1 MDKINKIKIKDVTY
15 EIGGGGSATVDSGLS
30 TTSEN
35 AVQNKVITG
44 ELEKKLDK
52 SNFQTT
58 LNSVVATY
66 KNFGGADT
74 GGTVPM
80 LHIKDNLATSAF
92 TVNVKDKEQLCKL
105 VGVTGSTQGIYPQTG
120 LYVVFKA
127 SDLDKLKTNF
137 TNGNTFDVAI
147 CMNPSSAQSHLAT
160 NILEDLVSGESMLG
174 KTYIKS
180 VTDYDNIG
188 SVKIITTS
196 NKIYDTTFESLYATY
211 SGDTSTMFC
220 AYWGNIRD
228 AFKTSSSPSFAING
242 GSDTSNIYI
251 YSSSIVSYRDMSD
264 PYGRDKEGYY
274 VKFID
279 KKDLGYQGESVDI
292 NSSLDYM
299 YGAADLTSMKTDIS
313 NNKTKIGKL
322 SNLASEVVYAE
333 PDTADSAHTFTRTIN
348 GYNIYTTDKDNR
360 DMKVVKSI
368 NGKNGNKYGEVF
380 IYAIV
385 NGVDAISTDTSV
397 KLDVRGDWNMNFKGD
412 RHYIYNRPFYQ
423 EDPTYGD
430 PIYLFKGTDY
440 SQCYCTNT
448 TLQKDIA
455 EGVLEAPFQDYTCY
469 KEGNNYIVKK
479 TEHISNPPSSAY
491 GYWSGTTLTSG
502 SSWTSNVANAMGP
515 EDMENHANNNFY
527 VRPEIEGVIHKLD
540 NKFIQAKTINGES
553 VLGEGEIDM
562 SLYQT
567 KAESVKIAR
576 LTQAEY
582 DALSTKD
589 NNTLYIITDAQ

>member
-1 MDKINKIKIKDVTY
+1 MDKINKIKIQDVTY

-52 SNFQTT
+52 SNFQATI
-58 LNSVVATY
+58 NSVVVTY
-66 KNFGGADT
+66 NNFGGADT
-74 GGTVPM
+74 DGTVPM
-80 LHIKDNLATSAF
+80 LHIKDNLTTSSV
-92 TVNVKDKEQLCKL
+92 TEDVKDIDTLCKI
-105 VGVTGSTQGIYPQTG
+105 VGYTGSTQQIHGAQTA
-120 LYVVFKA
+120 LWAVFKA
-127 SDLDKLKTNF
+127 KDLEKLKTNF
-137 TNGNTFDVAI
+137 TNGKTFMATI
-147 CMNPSSAQSHLAT
+147 CMNPSSAQSQLAT

-180 VTDYDNIG
+180 VTDYDYVG
-188 SVKIITTS
+188 SDLSIIRS
-196 NKIYDTTFESLYATY
+196 DENVFDATFESLYATY

-220 AYWGNIRD
+220 AYWDDIRD
-228 AFKTSSSPSFAING
+228 AFKTSNSPSFAING

-251 YSSSIVSYRDMSD
+251 YSVSLVRYRDESD
-264 PYGRDKEGYY
+264 HYGRDKEGYY

-279 KKDLGYQGESVDI
+279 KKDLGYQGDSVDI

-299 YGAADLTSMKTDIS
+299 YNAGDFASLNDKISSNKYDIGYLE
-313 NNKTKIGKL
+313 KK
-322 SNLASEVVYAE
+322 VVYAE
-333 PDTADSAHTFTRTIN
+333 PPYGGSSGYNFTKTIN
-348 GYNIYTTDKDNR
+348 GENIYTTDKDRR
-360 DMKVVKSI
+360 DIDVANSV
-368 NGKNGNKYGEVF
+368 NGKTGRVWL
-380 IYAIV
+380 YAYI
-385 NGVDAISTDTSV
+385 NGVDAIRTDTNY
-397 KLDVRGDWNMNFKGD
+397 KLDVRGDWNENYTGD
-412 RHYIYNRPFYQ
+412 TNYIYNRPFYQ

-440 SQCYCTNT
+440 RECRCFDT

-479 TEHISNPPSSAY
+479 TVDISNPPTSAY

-502 SSWTSNVANAMGP
+502 SSWTSIVANSDGGSW
-515 EDMENHANNNFY
+515 DMDRYAKNNFY
-527 VRPEIEGVIHKLD
+527 VEPEIEGVIHKLD
-540 NKFIQAKTINGES
+540 PKFIQAKTINGES

-562 SLYQT
+562 SSYQT
-567 KAESVKIAR
+567 KTEAVKIAR

>member
-1 MDKINKIKIKDVTY
+1 MDKINKITVNNVTY

-52 SNFQTT
+52 SNFQATI
-58 LNSVVATY
+58 NSVVVTY
-66 KNFGGADT
+66 NNFGGADT

-80 LHIKDNLATSAF
+80 LHIKDNLTTSAV
-92 TVNVKDKEQLCKL
+92 TEDVKDIDTICKL
-105 VGVTGSTQGIYPQTG
+105 VGYTGSTQDIYPQTG
-120 LYVVFKA
+120 LYAVFKA
-127 SDLDKLKTNF
+127 SDLEKLKTNF
-137 TNGNTFDVAI
+137 TNGKTFMATI
-147 CMNPSSAQSHLAT
+147 CMNPSSAHSQLAT
-160 NILEDLVSGESMLG
+160 NILEDLGSGESMLG

-180 VTDYDNIG
+180 VTDNHYVG
-188 SVKIITTS
+188 SDLSIIRS
-196 NKIYDTTFESLYATY
+196 YESVFDATFESLYATY

-220 AYWGNIRD
+220 VYWDDIRD

-251 YSSSIVSYRDMSD
+251 YSTSMVSYRDMSGHYD
-264 PYGRDKEGYY
+264 REKEGYY

-279 KKDLGYQGESVDI
+279 KKDLGYQGEYVDI
-292 NSSLDYM
+292 NSSLDYL
-299 YGAADLTSMKTDIS
+299 YNAGDFANLNDKIS
-313 NNKTKIGKL
+313 SNKSQIGYL
-322 SNLASEVVYAE
+322 ERDVVYAE
-333 PDTADSAHTFTRTIN
+333 PRYSSSAYTFTKTIN
-348 GYNIYTTDKDNR
+348 GENIYTTDKDRRNIN
-360 DMKVVKSI
+360 VVNSV
-368 NGKNGNKYGEVF
+368 NGKTGDVNLT
-380 IYAIV
+380 ATV
-385 NGVDAISTDTSV
+385 NGDNIIGRSI
-397 KLDVRGDWNMNFKGD
+397 DVRGNWNENYTKSD
-412 RHYIYNRPFYQ
+412 HYINNRPFYQ

-440 SQCYCTNT
+440 SECYCTNT

-469 KEGNNYIVKK
+469 KEGSNYIVKK

-502 SSWTSNVANAMGP
+502 SSWTSIVANSNEP
-515 EDMENHANNNFY
+515 WDMEEHAQNNLY
-527 VRPEIEGVIHKLD
+527 VEPEIEGVIHKLD
-540 NKFIQAKTINGES
+540 PKFIQAKTINGES

-562 SLYQT
+562 SSYQT
-567 KAESVKIAR
+567 KTEAVKIAR

-589 NNTLYIITDAQ
+589 ENTLYIIITES

>member
-15 EIGGGGSATVDSGLS
+15 EIGGGGGSATVDSGLS

-35 AVQNKVITG
+35 AVQNKVITS

-58 LNSVVATY
+58 LNSVVAKY
-66 KNFGGADT
+66 NNFGGADT
-74 GGTVPM
+74 YGTVPM
-80 LHIKDNLATSAF
+80 LHIKDYLATSSV
-92 TVNVKDKEQLCKL
+92 TEDVKDIDTLCKL
-105 VGVTGSTQGIYPQTG
+105 VGYTGSTQNINPQTA
-120 LYVVFKA
+120 LCVVFKA
-127 SDLDKLKTNF
+127 SDLEKLKTNF
-137 TNGNTFDVAI
+137 TNGKRFDVTI
-147 CMNPSSAQSHLAT
+147 CSNPSSTQSKLET
-160 NILEDLVSGESMLG
+160 NILGDLVSGESMLG

-180 VTDYDNIG
+180 VTDYDYIKYIGIMNTGNNIF
-188 SVKIITTS
+188 
-196 NKIYDTTFESLYATY
+196 DATFESLYATY

-228 AFKTSSSPSFAING
+228 AFKTSNSPSFAING

-251 YSSSIVSYRDMSD
+251 YSSSKVSYRDESD
-264 PYGRDKEGYY
+264 HYGRDKEGYY

-292 NSSLDYM
+292 NSSLDYL
-299 YGAADLTSMKTDIS
+299 YNAGDFANLNDKVS
-313 NNKTKIGKL
+313 NNKSSIGYLRSK
-322 SNLASEVVYAE
+322 VVYAE
-333 PDTADSAHTFTRTIN
+333 QPVAGSSAYTFTKTIN
-348 GYNIYTTDKDNR
+348 GEKLYTTDKDRRNINLVTSVNGKTR
-360 DMKVVKSI
+360 DVNLTATVNGFQVIGNNIHI
-368 NGKNGNKYGEVF
+368 NGN
-380 IYAIV
+380 
-385 NGVDAISTDTSV
+385 
-397 KLDVRGDWNMNFKGD
+397 WNENNPSMYD
-412 RHYIYNRPFYQ
+412 YIYNRPFYQ

-440 SQCYCTNT
+440 RECSCFDT

-469 KEGNNYIVKK
+469 KEGSNYIVKR
-479 TEHISNPPSSAY
+479 TEDISNPPSSAY

-502 SSWTSNVANAMGP
+502 SSWTSIVANSDGSSYYMNRYAK
-515 EDMENHANNNFY
+515 NNFY
-527 VRPEIEGVIHKLD
+527 VRPKTEGVIHKLD

-562 SLYQT
+562 SSYQT
-567 KAESVKIAR
+567 KTEAVKIAR

>member
-35 AVQNKVITG
+35 AVQNKVITS
-44 ELEKKLDK
+44 ELGKKLDK

-58 LNSVVATY
+58 LHGVFAKYN
-66 KNFGGADT
+66 NFGGRCAYSDIDKAS
-74 GGTVPM
+74 
-80 LHIKDNLATSAF
+80 LHIKSQYTGTTFTSEI
-92 TVNVKDKEQLCKL
+92 TDKEQLCKL
-105 VGVTGSTQGIYPQTG
+105 VGYTGDTAYASVYTG
-120 LYVVFKA
+120 LYAIFRAK
-127 SDLDKLKTNF
+127 DLYEMKSIFDKNKSFRAYVCNVPSQTEKPLYDIYQDIVNITLMAGKSYVMPMDMHYEYQDTN
-137 TNGNTFDVAI
+137 
-147 CMNPSSAQSHLAT
+147 L
-160 NILEDLVSGESMLG
+160 L
-174 KTYIKS
+174 Y
-180 VTDYDNIG
+180 YDNPTE
-188 SVKIITTS
+188 IT
-196 NKIYDTTFESLYATY
+196 NATFNSLYETY
-211 SGDTSTMFC
+211 SGDTSTMFFADWYDIRNAFESYGC
-220 AYWGNIRD
+220 AW
-228 AFKTSSSPSFAING
+228 SIND
-242 GSDTSNIYI
+242 DTYGRTIYI
-251 YSSSIVSYRDMSD
+251 YSSSKVSHYTSD
-264 PYGRDKEGYY
+264 GNKIGYY

-279 KKDLGYQGESVDI
+279 ANDFTDKQPGNTI
-292 NSSLDYM
+292 NLRYNLDYM
-299 YGAADLTSMKTDIS
+299 YGAEDLDDMMADIAG
-313 NNKTKIGKL
+313 NKTKIDSL
-322 SNLASEVVYAE
+322 EPNVVYAE
-333 PDTADSAHTFTRTIN
+333 PDSASTAHTFTKTIN
-348 GYNIYTTDKDNR
+348 GEKLYTTDKDNR
-360 DMKVVKSI
+360 DMKVVESI
-368 NGKNGNKYGEVF
+368 NGNKHGDVF
-380 IYAIV
+380 IYAYI

-423 EDPTYGD
+423 ENPTYGD
-430 PIYLFKGTDY
+430 PVYLFKGTDY

-469 KEGNNYIVKK
+469 KEGNKYIVKK

-502 SSWTSNVANAMGP
+502 SSWESIVVGAMGP
-515 EDMENHANNNFY
+515 EDIEEHAQNNFY
-527 VRPEIEGVIHKLD
+527 VRPKIDGVIHKLD

-562 SLYQT
+562 SSYQT
-567 KAESVKIAR
+567 KTEAVKIAR

>member
-44 ELEKKLDK
+44 ELDKKLDK
-52 SNFQTT
+52 SNFQATI
-58 LNSVVATY
+58 NSVVVTY
-66 KNFGGADT
+66 NNFGGADT

-80 LHIKDNLATSAF
+80 LHIKDNLATSSV
-92 TVNVKDKEQLCKL
+92 TVDVKDIDTLCKI
-105 VGVTGSTQGIYPQTG
+105 VGYTGSIQYIHPRTA
-120 LYVVFKA
+120 LWAVFKA
-127 SDLDKLKTNF
+127 KDLEKLKTNF
-137 TNGNTFDVAI
+137 TNGKTFMATI
-147 CMNPSSAQSHLAT
+147 CMNPSSAQSQLAT

-180 VTDYDNIG
+180 VTDYDYV
-188 SVKIITTS
+188 SSDLSIIRS
-196 NKIYDTTFESLYATY
+196 DHNVFDATFESLYATY

-220 AYWGNIRD
+220 VYWDNIRD

-251 YSSSIVSYRDMSD
+251 YSVSMVSYQDMD
-264 PYGRDKEGYY
+264 DHYGRDKEGYY

-279 KKDLGYQGESVDI
+279 KKDLGYQGKNVDI
-292 NSSLDYM
+292 HSSLDYL
-299 YGAADLTSMKTDIS
+299 YNASDFANLNDKIS
-313 NNKTKIGKL
+313 NNKSDIGYLETK
-322 SNLASEVVYAE
+322 VVYAE
-333 PDTADSAHTFTRTIN
+333 PRYASSAYTFTKTIN
-348 GYNIYTTDKDNR
+348 GENIYTTDKDRRNINL
-360 DMKVVKSI
+360 VKSV
-368 NGKNGNKYGEVF
+368 NGKTGDVNLT
-380 IYAIV
+380 ATV
-385 NGVDAISTDTSV
+385 NGDNIIGSSI
-397 KLDVRGDWNMNFKGD
+397 DVRGDWNVNYTKSD
-412 RHYIYNRPFYQ
+412 HYIYNRPFYQ
-423 EDPTYGD
+423 ENPTYGD
-430 PIYLFKGTDY
+430 PVYLFKGTDY

-469 KEGNNYIVKK
+469 KEGSNYIVKR
-479 TEHISNPPSSAY
+479 TEDISNPPSSAY

-502 SSWTSNVANAMGP
+502 SSWESVVANNMLP
-515 EDMENHANNNFY
+515 EDMEEHAHNNFY
-527 VRPEIEGVIHKLD
+527 VRPKIDGVIHKLD

-582 DALSTKD
+582 DQLTTKD

>member
-15 EIGGGGSATVDSGLS
+15 EIGGGSGSATVDSGLS

-35 AVQNKVITG
+35 AVQNKVITS
-44 ELEKKLDK
+44 ELGKKLDK

-58 LNSVVATY
+58 INSVVVTY

-80 LHIKDNLATSAF
+80 LHIRDNLATSSV
-92 TVNVKDKEQLCKL
+92 TGDVKDVDTLCKL
-105 VGVTGSTQGIYPQTG
+105 VGYTGSTKGIYPQTG
-120 LYVVFKA
+120 LYAVFKA
-127 SDLDKLKTNF
+127 SDLEKLKTNF
-137 TNGNTFDVAI
+137 TNGKKFDVTI
-147 CMNPSSAQSHLAT
+147 CRNPSSAQSQLET

-180 VTDYDNIG
+180 VTDDDYIQYLGIINTDNNIF
-188 SVKIITTS
+188 
-196 NKIYDTTFESLYATY
+196 DATFESLYATY

-228 AFKTSSSPSFAING
+228 AFITSNSPSFAING

-251 YSSSIVSYRDMSD
+251 YSSSMVEYRDMSD
-264 PYGRDKEGYY
+264 HYGRYKEGYY

-279 KKDLGYQGESVDI
+279 KNDLGSQGENVDI
-292 NSSLDYM
+292 HSSLDYL
-299 YGAADLTSMKTDIS
+299 YNASDFAKLNEKIS
-313 NNKTKIGKL
+313 DNSYYIGRL
-322 SNLASEVVYAE
+322 ESDVVYAE
-333 PDTADSAHTFTRTIN
+333 PPYAGSSAYTFTKTIN
-348 GYNIYTTDKDNR
+348 GENIYTTDKDSRN
-360 DMKVVKSI
+360 MNLVKSV
-368 NGKNGNKYGEVF
+368 NGKTGDVN
-380 IYAIV
+380 ITATV
-385 NGVDAISTDTSV
+385 NGDNIIGRSI
-397 KLDVRGDWNMNFKGD
+397 DVRGNWNVNNTYSD
-412 RHYIYNRPFYQ
+412 HYIYNRPFYQ

-440 SQCYCTNT
+440 RECRCFDT

-469 KEGNNYIVKK
+469 KEGNNYIVKR
-479 TEHISNPPSSAY
+479 TEDISNPPSSAY

-502 SSWTSNVANAMGP
+502 SSWQSVVANFRGEIDYIEYAQ
-515 EDMENHANNNFY
+515 NNFY
-527 VRPEIEGVIHKLD
+527 VRPEIEGVIHKID

-562 SLYQT
+562 SSYQT
-567 KAESVKIAR
+567 KTEAVKIAR

-582 DALSTKD
+582 DALSPKD

>member
-44 ELEKKLDK
+44 ELGKKLDK

-58 LNSVVATY
+58 LNSVVMTY
-66 KNFGGADT
+66 YNFGGADT

-80 LHIKDNLATSAF
+80 LHIKDNLATSAV
-92 TVNVKDKEQLCKL
+92 TQKVKDTDTLSKL
-105 VGVTGSTQGIYPQTG
+105 VGITGSTQGIYPETS
-120 LYVVFKA
+120 LNVVFKA
-127 SDLDKLKTNF
+127 SDLEKLKTNF
-137 TNGNTFDVAI
+137 TNGKTFDVYI
-147 CMNPSSAQSHLAT
+147 CMNPSSAQSQLAT

-174 KTYIKS
+174 KTYIKP
-180 VTDYDNIG
+180 VTDYYNID
-188 SVKIITTS
+188 SSKIITTD

-220 AYWGNIRD
+220 TYWGNIRD

-251 YSSSIVSYRDMSD
+251 YSSSMVSY
-264 PYGRDKEGYY
+264 YGEVSEKSGYY

-279 KKDLGYQGESVDI
+279 KNDLGSQGENVDI
-292 NSSLDYM
+292 HSSLDYM

-313 NNKTKIGKL
+313 SNKTKIGKL

-333 PDTADSAHTFTRTIN
+333 PDIADSAHTFTRTIN
-348 GYNIYTTDKDNR
+348 GEKLYTTDKDRRNINL
-360 DMKVVKSI
+360 VKSV
-368 NGKNGNKYGEVF
+368 NGKTGGVW
-380 IYAIV
+380 IYAYI
-385 NGVDAISTDTSV
+385 NGVDAIRTDTNY
-397 KLDVRGDWNMNFKGD
+397 KLDVRGDWNTND
-412 RHYIYNRPFYQ
+412 TYNTHYIYNRPFYQ
-423 EDPTYGD
+423 ENPTYGD

-440 SQCYCTNT
+440 RECYCTNT

-469 KEGNNYIVKK
+469 KEGSKYVIKR

-491 GYWSGTTLTSG
+491 CYWDGSGLTSG
-502 SSWTSNVANAMGP
+502 SSWSSHVANAMGP
-515 EDMENHANNNFY
+515 MDMEEHAKNNFY
-527 VRPEIEGVIHKLD
+527 VRPEIEGVIHKID

-562 SLYQT
+562 STYQT
-567 KAESVKIAR
+567 KTEAVKIAR